1 MARML
6 SIFPF
11 VAISLFLGPVLV
23 GLVATVLPAVGYLP
37 ALGGVTFS
45 MDPWRKLAGT
55 PGLGESIRLTLR
67 TGFLATG
74 LALAVVVGF
83 CSAAHNTRLFR
94 RAQPLLSPLLATPH
108 VAVAIGLSFLIAPS
122 GWIARAAS
130 PWLTGWERPPDLATV
145 HDPFGFSF
153 VLGLLLKE
161 VPYLM
166 LMTVAALGQVKSH
179 EIMAAARSLG
189 YSPASAWLKTVF
201 PQVYP
206 QIRLPVYAV
215 LAFSLSVVDVSVILA
230 PSNPPPLST
239 LVFRMFM
246 DRDLSMVFPA
256 SAGACLQFI
265 MVALCIMLWRL
276 AETAVYKGARGW
288 LTAGRRSGCLRGAA
302 GLWIGMFAVIV
313 VLSGLGSVAM
323 AVWSFTES
331 WFYPSAI
338 PPVWTLGNW
347 ARHLDSLLWPGKV
360 TMVAGLCTAFLA
372 LVLAVGCLQNER
384 IKGLGATSRVLWLLY
399 VPLLVPQIAF
409 LFGVQ
414 VILVKLNLDGTWS
427 ALVLCHLLFVFPY
440 VFLSLA
446 DPWRSFDVRTRHTA
460 LALSGSV
467 RKSLFQVELPLML
480 KPVLFAFAIGFAVS
494 AGQYLSTVFAAGG
507 RFTTLTVEAVT
518 LSSGSDRRVI
528 GIFALVQATL
538 PLMVYSAAILF
549 PAWKF
554 RNRSGMS

>member
-1 MARML
+1 MARLL
-6 SIFPF
+6 SIFPI
-11 VAISLFLGPVLV
+11 VTISLFLGPILV
-23 GLVATVLPAVGYLP
+23 GLVATVLPAVGYHP
-37 ALGGVTFS
+37 ALGGDTLS
-45 MDPWRKLAGT
+45 LDPWRKLAET

-67 TGFLATG
+67 TGFLATL
-74 LALAVVVGF
+74 LALSVVVGF

-94 RAQPLLSPLLATPH
+94 KAQPLLSPLLATPH
-108 VAVAIGLSFLIAPS
+108 AAVAIGLSFLITPS
-122 GWIARAAS
+122 GWMARVAS
-130 PWLTGWERPPDLATV
+130 PWLTGWDRPPDLATV

-230 PSNPPPLST
+230 PTNPPPLST

-246 DRDLSMVFPA
+246 DRDVSMAFPA

-265 MVALCIMLWRL
+265 MVALGIASWRVS
-276 AETAVYKGARGW
+276 EFAVSKTVRGW
-288 LTAGRRSGCLRGAA
+288 LTGGWRRGCLRGAA
-302 GLWIGMFAVIV
+302 GLWIWVFAVIV
-313 VLSGLGSVAM
+313 VLSGLGSLAM
-323 AVWSFTES
+323 AIWSVAES
-331 WFYPSAI
+331 WFYPSAF
-338 PPVWTLGNW
+338 PPVLTLSHW
-347 ARHLDSLLWPGKV
+347 ARHLDGLLWPGRV
-360 TMVAGLCTAFLA
+360 TMVAGLCTALMA
-372 LVLAVGCLQNER
+372 VVLAVGCLQNER
-384 IKGLGATSRVLWLLY
+384 VNGLGATSRVLWLLY

-414 VILVKLNLDGTWS
+414 VVLVNLNLDGTWT
-427 ALVLCHLLFVFPY
+427 ALVLSHFLFVLPY

-446 DPWRSFDVRTRHTA
+446 DPWRSFDPRTRHTA
-460 LALSGSV
+460 LALSGSAG
-467 RKSLFQVELPLML
+467 KSFLRVELPLML

-494 AGQYLSTVFAAGG
+494 AGQYLSTVFTVGG

-528 GIFALVQATL
+528 GIYALVQAAL
-538 PLMVYSAAILF
+538 PLLVYAAAILF

-554 RNRSGMS
+554 RNRTGMR